1 MLHLTLDQVRE
12 TARMVVNDN
21 PEYVYRETHEQCVYA
36 EQDKDFNLVPSCLV
50 GHVLYRLGIPLET
63 MAHNIGE
70 AVMLLDQLQAD
81 GLVDE
86 SPDTAAVS
94 TYLLIAQEQ
103 QDKERVQWW
112 DALRHA
118 EEWAEQGFGE

>member
-1 MLHLTLDQVRE
+1 MLHLRLDQVRE

-21 PEYVYRETHEQCVYA
+21 PEYVYRDTHTQCVYA
-36 EQDKDFNLVPSCLV
+36 EWNDAVLAPSCLV
-50 GHVLYRLGIPLET
+50 GHVLYRLGIPLDS
-63 MAHNIGE
+63 MVDCIGE
-70 AVMLLDQLQAD
+70 AVMLLDDLQAD

-94 TYLLIAQEQ
+94 TYLLIAQER

-112 DALRHA
+112 DALSRA
-118 EEWAEQGFGE
+118 EEWAVQEFGE